1 VPEWH
6 PAAAGEGRQAAWA
19 RRNVSFFV
27 TISLWITK
35 KWYGIL
41 IAYLLIFA
49 AIYLLIWQILE
60 PVGIADTFRGGGCGY
75 PLNRRIFWHFNA
87 TMILAPMV
95 TILFDAFMKRT
106 MWRNRNSL
114 VNVREQIAQRLGN
127 SEASVLEEHQASGPF
142 QVVKAV
148 YWTRNSKVDVT
159 EAVRSKIHHN
169 RLTVTADDTLGGDPE
184 FAAEKQLTIR
194 YEVGGVILEKTLWEN
209 ETVTL
214 P

>member
-6 PAAAGEGRQAAWA
+6 LAAAGDGLRAAEA
-19 RRNVSFFV
+19 RRTVNFFV
-27 TISLWITK
+27 RISLWITK
-35 KWYGIL
+35 KWYGIF
-41 IAYLLIFA
+41 IAYFIIFA

-60 PVGIADTFRGGGCGY
+60 PVGIADTFRGSGCAY
-75 PLNRRIFWHFNA
+75 PLNRRFFWHFNA
-87 TMILAPMV
+87 TMILSPMV
-95 TILFDAFMKRT
+95 TILIDALMKRS
-106 MWRNRNSL
+106 MWRNRRSMMS
-114 VNVREQIAQRLGN
+114 VRAQIAQRLGN
-127 SEASVLEEHQASGPF
+127 NETSVLEEHQASGTF
-142 QVVKAV
+142 EILKAV

-169 RLTVTADDTLGGDPE
+169 SLTVTADDSLGGDPE

-194 YEVGGVILEKTLWEN
+194 YEAGGVILEKTLWEN